1 MDTKVLKG
9 FGIFLLIFVL
19 IVVGLV
25 VYDNMTRVEVLKQD
39 HVSDVTFVEDKK
51 NMYIFWGNGCSHCE
65 ELRVF
70 LEDQADLWRD
80 DYQIFSFET
89 WDDEENA
96 TLMDDILALL
106 DRENEGTPT
115 VIIGDTVLVGYG
127 DDMQAEYQSAF
138 EQEKDTD
145 YDVVKEYLE
154 Q

>member
-19 IVVGLV
+19 ILVGLV

-89 WDDEENA
+89 WKDEENA
-96 TLMDDILALL
+96 KLMDDVMSFL

-115 VIIGDTVLVGYG
+115 VLIGEEVMVGFG
-127 DDMQAEYQSAF
+127 SSNEEELKNILETQKNTEYDAIKAF
-138 EQEKDTD
+138 QEQ
-145 YDVVKEYLE
+145 
-154 Q
+154 

>member
-96 TLMDDILALL
+96 TLMDDILAVL

>member
-70 LEDQADLWRD
+70 LEDQADLWRE

-89 WDDEENA
+89 WDDEENE

-138 EQEKDTD
+138 EHEKDTD

>member
-96 TLMDDILALL
+96 TLMNDMLALL

-138 EQEKDTD
+138 EQEKNTD
-145 YDVVKEYLE
+145 YDVVKQYLE

>member
-1 MDTKVLKG
+1 MDNNL
-9 FGIFLLIFVL
+9 
-19 IVVGLV
+19 
-25 VYDNMTRVEVLKQD
+25 YN
-39 HVSDVTFVEDKK
+39 
-51 NMYIFWGNGCSHCE
+51 
-65 ELRVF
+65 
-70 LEDQADLWRD
+70 

-138 EQEKDTD
+138 EHEKDTD
-145 YDVVKEYLE
+145 YDVVKQYLE

>member
-19 IVVGLV
+19 ILVGLV

-96 TLMDDILALL
+96 TLMNDMLALL

-138 EQEKDTD
+138 EQEKNTD
-145 YDVVKEYLE
+145 YDVVKQYLE

>member
-19 IVVGLV
+19 VVVGLV

-96 TLMDDILALL
+96 TLMNDILALL

-138 EQEKDTD
+138 EQEKNTD

>member
-96 TLMDDILALL
+96 TLMNDMLALL

-138 EQEKDTD
+138 EQEKNTD

>member
-96 TLMDDILALL
+96 TFMDDILALL

>member
-19 IVVGLV
+19 VVVGLV

-138 EQEKDTD
+138 EQEKNTD